1 MGPFLIAFF
10 QVEGQDLMLG
20 TFGIFQDVTRDDD
33 DVNLLVEFLL
43 LVVENVVEFRNG
55 AKGYR
60 VRMKGQNGL
69 VPWDRGQGVLDVV
82 KSLAVSE
89 VAEGIVVPAIDMGIE
104 DTG

>member
-1 MGPFLIAFF
+1 
-10 QVEGQDLMLG
+10 MLG
-20 TFGIFQDVTRDDD
+20 TFGIFQDVTRDDY

-55 AKGYR
+55 AQGYR
-60 VRMKGQNGL
+60 VRMKGQDGL
-69 VPWDRGQGVLDVV
+69 VSWDRGQGVLDVV

-89 VAEGIVVPAIDMGIE
+89 VAEGIVMPAIDMGIE

>member
-1 MGPFLIAFF
+1 
-10 QVEGQDLMLG
+10 MLLAVG
-20 TFGIFQDVTRDDD
+20 VFRDRAGYDD
-33 DVNLLVEFLL
+33 YINLVIVLL
-43 LVVENVVEFRNG
+43 FIMIENIIELWDR

-89 VAEGIVVPAIDMGIE
+89 VAEGIVMPAIDMGIE